1 MGVDY
6 SSTDAAFGFQPYGQ
20 MLRAQLYAVA
30 TAPTINVAVNDIV
43 VHGST
48 MVSTPVGYLPIIE
61 DGSVPDGDPQI
72 LGSVIACFDE
82 NMKHLQYIAA
92 TRTGNSTIAGYVMV
106 ADHPDQL
113 FLVQEDGD
121 GNAIDL
127 TEAGMNCDLIAAT
140 LCAPDT
146 NTGLSTMELDS
157 TSAANTEALQFR
169 LLWPHQDD
177 TPATDTQAN
186 ARWVVRANEH
196 FYSATQAGLA

>member
-1 MGVDY
+1 MGIDM
-6 SSTDAAFGFQPYGQ
+6 SSVDAAFGFEPYLKV
-20 MLRAQLYAVA
+20 LRAQLYAVI
-30 TAPTINVAVNDIV
+30 TAPTINVCVNDIV

-48 MVSTPVGYLPIIE
+48 MVSTPRGYLAAIE

-72 LGSVIACFDE
+72 LGSVTACFDH
-82 NMKHLQYIAA
+82 NMKHVSYIAPA
-92 TRTGNSTIAGYVMV
+92 TAGNSTIAGYVMV

-113 FLVQEDGD
+113 WLVQEDGD
-121 GNAIDL
+121 SNAIDL
-127 TEAGMNCDLIAAT
+127 AEAGMNCDLIAAA
-140 LCAPDT
+140 LCAP
-146 NTGLSTMELDS
+146 NSFTGLSTQELDS

-177 TPATDTQAN
+177 TPADDTNAN

>member
-20 MLRAQLYAVA
+20 LLRVGIYAII
-30 TAPTINVAVNDIV
+30 TAPTINVCVNDIV

-48 MVSTPVGYLPIIE
+48 IVSTPIGYLTAIE

-72 LGSVIACFDE
+72 LGSVIAVMDSD
-82 NMKHLQYIAA
+82 MKHVQYIAPA
-92 TRTGNSTIAGYVMV
+92 AAGNGTIAGYVMV

-113 FLVQEDGD
+113 FIAQEDGD
-121 GNAIDL
+121 SNAIDL
-127 TEAGMNCDLIAAT
+127 DEAGMNCDLIAAT
-140 LCAPDT
+140 LCAP
-146 NTGLSTMELDS
+146 NSHTGLSTMELDS

-169 LLWPHQDD
+169 LLHPHQDD

-186 ARWVVRANEH
+186 ARWIVRVNEH
-196 FYSATQAGLA
+196 FHAATQAGLA